1 MREEDALLFRHVS
14 ADRGVLYRQILDV
27 FASARRQFRLQLRP
41 DDVLAEGAWNSHPPS
56 PEDLNQALS
65 QLTSWGNLETQ
76 ADMSR
81 ASSLSMFYRARLLY
95 RLSKGGESV
104 EASLDVFQ
112 QGMKRKAELQTVAL
126 DDIAT
131 SLQALVL
138 LAKVSEPDVAK
149 VHELLR
155 DLMQRFEDLA
165 ENARGFMAS
174 VARGIELQ
182 HAETSAVIRYK
193 KNFIDYIERFIGDF
207 VRRSDSISRAVT
219 ELEPT
224 MSSLLWQ
231 VAQREAFDAAPTEE
245 GRAEVSPLRWKSW
258 RDRWKGLRGW
268 FLQTGNEPPQAELLR
283 GRARS
288 AIPQLL
294 GAISTL
300 NDRRSGRSDRS
311 ADFRTLAHWFA
322 SCEDDGQAHRLARAA
337 FALNSARHF
346 SLNPSSDDSVN
357 ASTPWASAPPLTIHP
372 RLREYG
378 EAIPRAP
385 LGRIRDRSEDR
396 ARLQAYVTE
405 ETRQVEAARARLA
418 TKEPFRLSEVSTWG
432 QQEFDLFLAILGD
445 ALANQRSEN
454 AVVECQTSDG
464 LLRIRMEPLD
474 ESTRAVI
481 DTPDGAFAGRDHIL
495 TIISADDTA

>member
-1 MREEDALLFRHVS
+1 MREDDALLFRHVS

-41 DDVLAEGAWNSHPPS
+41 DEVLAEGAWGSLPPS
-56 PEDLNQALS
+56 VEEMNQALT
-65 QLTSWGNLETQ
+65 QLTNWGNLETQ

-104 EASLDVFQ
+104 EASLEMFQ
-112 QGMKRKAELQTVAL
+112 QAMKRKAELQTVAL

-138 LAKVSEPDVAK
+138 LAKIPEPDVVK

-182 HAETSAVIRYK
+182 HAEMSAVVRYK
-193 KNFIDYIERFIGDF
+193 KSFIDYIERFIGDF
-207 VRRSDSISRAVT
+207 VRRSDSIARAVT
-219 ELEPT
+219 ELQPA
-224 MSSLLWQ
+224 MNDLLWQ
-231 VAQREAFDAAPTEE
+231 VAQREASDAAPNEE
-245 GRAEVSPLRWKSW
+245 GRAEAGPLRWKSW

-268 FLQTGNEPPQAELLR
+268 FLQTGTEPPQAELLR

-294 GAISTL
+294 GAIRTL

-311 ADFRTLAHWFA
+311 ADFRMLAHWFA
-322 SCEDDGQAHRLARAA
+322 TCEDDNQAHRLARAA
-337 FALNSARHF
+337 FALNPARHF
-346 SLNPSSDDSVN
+346 SLNPSSDDSVS
-357 ASTPWASAPPLTIHP
+357 AGTPWASAPPLAIHP

-378 EAIPRAP
+378 EATPRAP
-385 LGRIRDRSEDR
+385 LGRVRDRSEDR

-418 TKEPFRLSEVSTWG
+418 TGRPFKLSEISSWEKH
-432 QQEFDLFLAILGD
+432 EFDLFLAILGD
-445 ALANQRSEN
+445 ALAQQKSPNT
-454 AVVECQTSDG
+454 AVECQTGDG
-464 LLRIRMEPLD
+464 LLRIRLEPLG

-481 DTPDGAFAGRDHIL
+481 DTPDGSFAGRDHIL
-495 TIISADDTA
+495 TISLTDDTP

>member
-1 MREEDALLFRHVS
+1 MREEEALLFRHVS

-41 DDVLAEGAWNSHPPS
+41 DDVLAGGTWGSLPPS
-56 PEDLNQALS
+56 PEDLNQALT
-65 QLTSWGNLETQ
+65 QLTTWGNLETQ

-81 ASSLSMFYRARLLY
+81 ASSLSMFYRTRLLY
-95 RLSKGGESV
+95 RLSKGGEAV
-104 EASLDVFQ
+104 EASLETFQ
-112 QGMKRKAELQTVAL
+112 QAMKRKAELQTVAL

-174 VARGIELQ
+174 VTRGIELR
-182 HAETSAVIRYK
+182 HAEMSTIIRYK
-193 KNFIDYIERFIGDF
+193 KSFIEYIERFIGDF
-207 VRRSDSISRAVT
+207 VRRSDSIGKAVT
-219 ELEPT
+219 ELEPA
-224 MSSLLWQ
+224 MNDLLWR

-245 GRAEVSPLRWKSW
+245 GRAEAGPLRWRSW

-300 NDRRSGRSDRS
+300 NERRSGRSDRS
-311 ADFRTLAHWFA
+311 ADFRMLAHWFA
-322 SCEDDGQAHRLARAA
+322 TCEDDSQAHRLARAA
-337 FALNSARHF
+337 FALNPARHF
-346 SLNPSSDDSVN
+346 SLNPSSDDSVS
-357 ASTPWASAPPLTIHP
+357 ASTPWASAPPLAIHP

-378 EAIPRAP
+378 EATPRAP
-385 LGRIRDRSEDR
+385 LGRVRDRSEDR

-405 ETRQVEAARARLA
+405 EARQVEAARARLA
-418 TKEPFRLSEVSTWG
+418 TAKPFRLSEVGTWEK
-432 QQEFDLFLAILGD
+432 QEFDLFLAILSD
-445 ALANQRSEN
+445 ALANQKSPN
-454 AVVECQTSDG
+454 ATVECQTGDG
-464 LLRIRMEPLD
+464 LLRIRLEPLD
-474 ESTRAVI
+474 ASTRAVI
-481 DTPDGAFAGRDHIL
+481 DMPDGSFSGRDHIL
-495 TIISADDTA
+495 TINSTDDAP